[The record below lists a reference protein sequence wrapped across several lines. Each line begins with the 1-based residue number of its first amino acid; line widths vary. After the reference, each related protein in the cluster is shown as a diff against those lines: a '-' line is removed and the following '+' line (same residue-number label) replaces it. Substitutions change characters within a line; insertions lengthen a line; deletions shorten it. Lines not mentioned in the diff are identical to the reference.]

1 MGHKLEVLQASTQV
15 RTGIGV
21 WAGEIL
27 ASFALLA
34 TILGCLRA
42 HPDAVPYAVGLVIA
56 AGYRCTSSTSFSNPA
71 VTIARSLRSIPSRH
85 ASVAEPG
92 SVGIS
97 DQFGGLAQC
106 ACWND
111 ERS

>member
-1 MGHKLEVLQASTQV
+1 MGHKVQVLQASTQV

-21 WAGEIL
+21 WTGEIV

-34 TILGCLRA
+34 TILGFLRA
-42 HPDAVPYAVGLVIA
+42 HPDAMPYAVSLTT
-56 AGYRCTSSTSFSNPA
+56 AGYWRTSSTSFSNPA

-85 ASVAEPG
+85 ASAAEPG

-97 DQFGGLAQC
+97 DQLGGLAQC
-106 ACWND
+106 ACRND
-111 ERS
+111 ELS